1 MSDVVE
7 LNLHDLRQRYLKDGL
22 DEENTHASPFKQFEF
37 WFKQAQEA
45 DLLEP
50 NAMVIATV
58 NAQLQPSTRTVLL
71 KLFDQNGFVFFTN
84 YGSQKA
90 KDIAYNPKVA
100 LHFNWLPLERQVKIL
115 GRAEK
120 ISLAESMK
128 YFASRPKGSQ
138 IGAWVSQQSEVVSS
152 KQVLLAQFAKL
163 KEKFQQGE
171 VPFPDFWGGYRVVP
185 SQIEFWQGGDNRLH
199 DRICYQRVGE
209 EPGDTW
215 QKSRLAP

>member
-1 MSDVVE
+1 MTESVE
-7 LNLHDLRQRYLKDGL
+7 LNLHDLRRRYLKDGL
-22 DEENTHASPFKQFEF
+22 DESNTDANPFKQFEL

-50 NAMVIATV
+50 NAMVVATV
-58 NAQLQPSTRTVLL
+58 NADLQPSTRTVLL
-71 KLFDQNGFVFFTN
+71 KLFDERGFVFFTN
-84 YGSQKA
+84 YTSQKA
-90 KDIAYNPKVA
+90 KDIAHNPKVA
-100 LHFNWLPLERQVKIL
+100 LQFNWLDLERQVKIL
-115 GRAEK
+115 GVAEK
-120 ISLAESMK
+120 ISMTESMK

-152 KQVLLAQFAKL
+152 KQVLMAQFSKL
-163 KEKFQQGE
+163 KDKFKQGE

-199 DRICYQRVGE
+199 DRICYQRMDGQ
-209 EPGDTW
+209 W